1 MENTENHTT
10 TSWVD
15 AFAERAE
22 TRKGFLKAIAA
33 AGIGAA
39 AAGSTLLT
47 RDAEAQASSD
57 TDLLN
62 LLLPNEI
69 FEAEVFYPAA
79 LDAGILSGEA
89 LAVVQQLVYIE
100 SVHRDALIGAITSLG
115 GTPAPAPQFFVP
127 PAILADQTTFLQAAL
142 QQERTDVGA
151 NLTLGAL
158 IQSPD
163 ILAAAGAIE
172 GQEGE
177 NVVAVKNLLGIVPP
191 ANEAFPQAVSLQEA
205 LAGLAQFVVGGLPAL
220 LAGAPPSFG
229 GGGAAASDAPQ
240 LPKTGGP
247 GA

>member
-1 MENTENHTT
+1 MENTENRTM

-15 AFAERAE
+15 TFLERAE

-39 AAGSTLLT
+39 AGSTLLP
-47 RDAEAQASSD
+47 RDTEAQASSD
-57 TDLLN
+57 ADLLN

-79 LDAGILSGEA
+79 LNAGILSGEA
-89 LAVVQQLVYIE
+89 LAVVSALVSIE
-100 SVHRDALIGAITSLG
+100 AVHRDALIGAITSLG

-127 PAILADQTTFLQAAL
+127 PAILTDQTTFLQAAL
-142 QQERTDVGA
+142 QQEMTDVGA
-151 NLTLGAL
+151 NLTLGTL

-177 NVVAVKNLLGIVPP
+177 NVVAIKNLLGVVPP
-191 ANEAFPQAVSLQEA
+191 ANEPFPQAVSLEQA
-205 LAGLAQFVVGGLPAL
+205 LAALAQFIVGGA
-220 LAGAPPSFG
+220 A
-229 GGGAAASDAPQ
+229 GGGASAGGAPASGGGRSQ

>member
-1 MENTENHTT
+1 MENRTM

-15 AFAERAE
+15 TFLERAE

-39 AAGSTLLT
+39 AGSTLLP
-47 RDAEAQASSD
+47 RDTEAQASSD
-57 TDLLN
+57 ADLLN

-79 LDAGILSGEA
+79 LNAGILSGKA
-89 LAVVQQLVYIE
+89 LAVVSALVSIE
-100 SVHRDALIGAITSLG
+100 AVHRDALIGAITSLG

-127 PAILADQTTFLQAAL
+127 PAILTDQTTFLQAAL
-142 QQERTDVGA
+142 QQEMTDVGA
-151 NLTLGAL
+151 NLTLGTL

-163 ILAAAGAIE
+163 ILAAASAIE

-177 NVVAVKNLLGIVPP
+177 NVVAIKNLLGVVPP
-191 ANEAFPQAVSLQEA
+191 ANEPFPQAVSLEQA
-205 LAGLAQFVVGGLPAL
+205 LAALARFIVGGA
-220 LAGAPPSFG
+220 A
-229 GGGAAASDAPQ
+229 GGGASAGGAPASGGGRSQ

>member
-1 MENTENHTT
+1 MENTENRTM

-15 AFAERAE
+15 TFLERAE

-39 AAGSTLLT
+39 AGSTLLP
-47 RDAEAQASSD
+47 RDTEAQASSD
-57 TDLLN
+57 ADLLN

-79 LDAGILSGEA
+79 LNAGILSGEA
-89 LAVVQQLVYIE
+89 LAVVSALVSIE
-100 SVHRDALIGAITSLG
+100 AVHRDALIGAITSLG
-115 GTPAPAPQFFVP
+115 VTPAPAPQFFVP
-127 PAILADQTTFLQAAL
+127 PAILTDQTTFLQAAL
-142 QQERTDVGA
+142 QQEMTDVGA
-151 NLTLGAL
+151 NLTLGTL

-177 NVVAVKNLLGIVPP
+177 NVVAIKNLLGVVPP
-191 ANEAFPQAVSLQEA
+191 ANEPFPQAVSLEQA
-205 LAGLAQFVVGGLPAL
+205 LAALARFIVGGA
-220 LAGAPPSFG
+220 A
-229 GGGAAASDAPQ
+229 GGGASAGGAPASGGGRSQ